1 MNSKFYRN
9 YSTKKDSYLSNISQN
24 LEVEEEEITK
34 DKVSLAKISSLK
46 KNAQPSNIK
55 RTKSNHPLILTD
67 YLKEALIGL
76 TLGDLSLEKS
86 TKNSNV
92 RLRFD
97 QSIVHSSYLNF
108 LYEKFKEYTLT
119 PPKFTKSKPDKRTGQ
134 IYYSLIFK
142 TRLLPCFNYLWDLFY
157 KDGKKIIP
165 SNIKDLLT
173 EVGLA
178 YWIMN
183 NRGLGKRGVLNLN
196 TDSYTES
203 EIELLMSALTLN
215 FNLKCR
221 KSLNRSNQCIIV
233 IPKSQVIQV
242 VNLTYKHFHPSM
254 YYKIGR

>member
-9 YSTKKDSYLSNISQN
+9 YSTKKDIDLSNISQI
-24 LEVEEEEITK
+24 LEGEGEEITK
-34 DKVSLAKISSLK
+34 DKEKESLAKISNLN
-46 KNAQPSNIK
+46 KNAQPIK
-55 RTKSNHPLILTD
+55 RTKSNHPLLLTD

-86 TKNSNV
+86 SKNSNV

-108 LYEKFKEYTLT
+108 LYDKFKEYTLT
-119 PPKFTKSKPDKRTGQ
+119 PPKFTISKPDKRTGQ

-157 KDGKKIIP
+157 KEGKKIIP

-196 TDSYTES
+196 TGSYTEI
-203 EIELLMSALTLN
+203 EIELLMSALTQK

-233 IPKSQVIQV
+233 IPKSQVNQV
-242 VNLTYKHFHPSM
+242 ADLTYKHFHPSM